1 MRRYDGDPHSFVE
14 ENREV
19 LVRILKHGDDEFVR
33 ALALAALTEFGR
45 KPDIEDVERELRQA
59 RNENGGAA

>member
-1 MRRYDGDPHSFVE
+1 MRRYDGDPDSFVD

-19 LVRILKHGDDEFVR
+19 LVRILKQSDDEFVR

-45 KPDIEDVERELRQA
+45 EPDLEDVEREFRQA
-59 RNENGGAA
+59 RDGNGGAV